1 MHEERKTRQKAP
13 ESRLEG
19 PVPRYILDREEQTRA
34 KVLSNTIKQK
44 RKEKAVISWFHS
56 NLNVMKNYV
65 LKWNLT
71 TYNVCIVY
79 TASFYIKISLSSNMF
94 GMQFFFCKM
103 LIDRWMNEDII
114 IVPLCCSVQVFTKCI
129 QLCLLC

>member
-44 RKEKAVISWFHS
+44 RKEKAVIFWHI
-56 NLNVMKNYV
+56 LN
-65 LKWNLT
+65 KWSE
-71 TYNVCIVY
+71 
-79 TASFYIKISLSSNMF
+79 AP
-94 GMQFFFCKM
+94 G
-103 LIDRWMNEDII
+103 W
-114 IVPLCCSVQVFTKCI
+114 CSE
-129 QLCLLC
+129 

>member
-44 RKEKAVISWFHS
+44 RKEKAV
-56 NLNVMKNYV
+56 
-65 LKWNLT
+65 
-71 TYNVCIVY
+71 
-79 TASFYIKISLSSNMF
+79 SSEN
-94 GMQFFFCKM
+94 
-103 LIDRWMNEDII
+103 
-114 IVPLCCSVQVFTKCI
+114 IVPVFTDTYFNDEKT
-129 QLCLLC
+129 QLFW

>member
-44 RKEKAVISWFHS
+44 RKEKAVHS
-56 NLNVMKNYV
+56 GNIFAPV
-65 LKWNLT
+65 L
-71 TYNVCIVY
+71 
-79 TASFYIKISLSSNMF
+79 
-94 GMQFFFCKM
+94 
-103 LIDRWMNEDII
+103 
-114 IVPLCCSVQVFTKCI
+114 SVILV
-129 QLCLLC
+129 L

>member
-44 RKEKAVISWFHS
+44 RKEKAV
-56 NLNVMKNYV
+56 N
-65 LKWNLT
+65 
-71 TYNVCIVY
+71 
-79 TASFYIKISLSSNMF
+79 A
-94 GMQFFFCKM
+94 
-103 LIDRWMNEDII
+103 DII
-114 IVPLCCSVQVFTKCI
+114 TVPVLTNSKCCENRIKRRI
-129 QLCLLC
+129 LI